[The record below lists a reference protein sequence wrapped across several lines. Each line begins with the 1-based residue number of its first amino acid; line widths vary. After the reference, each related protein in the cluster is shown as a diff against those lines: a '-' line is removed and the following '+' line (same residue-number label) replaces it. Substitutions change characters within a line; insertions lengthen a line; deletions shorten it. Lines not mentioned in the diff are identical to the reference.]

1 MVRGLTEK
9 LTSEQRP
16 EVGQEMRHVDTWRER
31 ILERKE
37 HAWSIEGL
45 AGSPVSFSGLRKEG
59 CVGEEASWYKIFQ
72 IKWKF

>member
-37 HAWSIEGL
+37 HAQSIGGI
-45 AGSPVSFSGLRKEG
+45 AVSPIS
-59 CVGEEASWYKIFQ
+59 
-72 IKWKF
+72 